1 MAINRRVQ
9 DLCRKEGGGGGWVVL
24 VDVWDEVNSDR
35 KEVVREKQNPCKQCR
50 KGNTRYSVR

>member
-1 MAINRRVQ
+1 M
-9 DLCRKEGGGGGWVVL
+9 VL